1 MKVIASFTA
10 ATPSFV
16 VTGYLPGYEYVF
28 PSKHWTMPY
37 KIGTILL
44 GYVLAMLVHII
55 TSRSTS

>member
-10 ATPSFV
+10 ATPSTV

-28 PSKHWTMPY
+28 PLKYFTMPY
-37 KIGTILL
+37 KSGTILL

>member
-1 MKVIASFTA
+1 MKEIASLTA
-10 ATPSFV
+10 ATPSAV

-28 PSKHWTMPY
+28 PLKNFTMPY
-37 KIGTILL
+37 KSGTILL